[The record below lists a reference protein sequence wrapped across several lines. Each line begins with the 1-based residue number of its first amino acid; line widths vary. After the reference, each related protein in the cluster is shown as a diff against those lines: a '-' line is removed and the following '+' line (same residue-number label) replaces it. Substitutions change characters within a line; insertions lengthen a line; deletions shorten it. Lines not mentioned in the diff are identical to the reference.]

1 MLTVHYVIHSF
12 GLIPE
17 VELFL
22 DEDSAKE
29 YWISA
34 FGDLQKDYDG
44 KTPKESFEVGFAHW
58 HEYEMR
64 LGTHTFDESNLI
76 ILKHLQDTVLI
87 QRLGKSTSELVSKIS
102 NDQHLGKEIREM
114 NRRLNK

>member
-1 MLTVHYVIHSF
+1 MVEVHYIIHSY

-22 DEDSAKE
+22 DKDSAKE
-29 YWISA
+29 YWLGA
-34 FGDLQKDYDG
+34 FGDLAHDYDE
-44 KTPKESFEVGFAHW
+44 KTPEQSFEIGFAHW
-58 HEYEMR
+58 HEVEMR

-76 ILKHLQDTVLI
+76 ILKHLTDSVLI
-87 QRLGKSTSELVSKIS
+87 KKLGKSTSELVAKIS
-102 NDQHLGKEIREM
+102 NDQQLGKEIREI